1 MRKAMGLIQAIMM
14 ILIVSGMMVLVL
26 KYASISAK
34 HVADTYI
41 KEQNELFLDSTIEQT
56 LLAISEHNRSTNQE
70 CLDKYT
76 PTSVK
81 KRDITYSSNVNII
94 KYYLEEGS
102 QDLSDCQNTNIY
114 GEVLGISINEATD
127 SHGMALFEI
136 EVNATK
142 TDGTVISRIIR
153 RTLQQP

>member
-26 KYASISAK
+26 KYASISAR

-41 KEQNELFLDSTIEQT
+41 KEQNELFLSSTIEQA
-56 LLAISEHNRSTNQE
+56 LLAISEHNRSSSG
-70 CLDKYT
+70 CLDYYK

-81 KRDITYSSNVNII
+81 KRDIIYSAQVDII
-94 KYYLEEGS
+94 KYYLDEDS
-102 QDLSDCQNTNIY
+102 DDLDDCNNTNKY
-114 GEVLGISINEATD
+114 GERIGISINSDGD
-127 SHGMALFEI
+127 SHGMALFEM

-142 TDGTVISRIIR
+142 ADGTVISRILK

>member
-1 MRKAMGLIQAIMM
+1 MRKAMGLIQAIMI

-56 LLAISEHNRSTNQE
+56 LLAISENNRSANH
-70 CLDKYT
+70 CLDQYS

-81 KRDITYSSNVNII
+81 KRNITYSSHTNII

-102 QDLSDCQNTNIY
+102 QDLDDCQNTNIY
-114 GEVLGISINEATD
+114 GDIIGISIDEATD

-142 TDGTVISRIIR
+142 SDGTVISRILR